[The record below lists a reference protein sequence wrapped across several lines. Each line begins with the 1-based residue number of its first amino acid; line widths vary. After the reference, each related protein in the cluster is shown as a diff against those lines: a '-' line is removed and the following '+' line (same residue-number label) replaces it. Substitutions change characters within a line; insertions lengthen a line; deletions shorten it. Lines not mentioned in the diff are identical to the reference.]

1 MIGIVI
7 LNYNSYDLT
16 LKLVKNLETKIG
28 IEKIIIIDNN
38 STNDSVNHL
47 RNIKNKKIILIEN
60 KENRGY
66 SAGNNIGI
74 KYLIKNFESIKYIG
88 ILNPDIEI
96 KEKNTFIELIEKLE
110 KENKLGIISPLM
122 LMNGKLDKK
131 LISWKLPQKFDN
143 IFNCLG
149 VTKKIK
155 DILDLKKEKEVIPGS
170 FLFFSKETI
179 QKINYLDEGTF
190 LYYEENILAQKLKK
204 IDKVM
209 KVISDIEYNHIHSI
223 ERNDIKRKLFHNKIC
238 FDSMIYYEKNY
249 NQKYSKIN
257 IPIIKVLYYF
267 RILEIFIK
275 NLLMKG

>member
-1 MIGIVI
+1 MIGVVI

-28 IEKIIIIDNN
+28 INKIIIVDNN
-38 STNDSVNHL
+38 STNDSVKYL
-47 RNIKNKKIILIEN
+47 KNIKNKKVILIEN
-60 KENRGY
+60 KENKGY

-74 KYLIKNFESIKYIG
+74 KYLIKNFENIKYIG
-88 ILNPDIEI
+88 ILNPDIKI
-96 KEKNTFIELIEKLE
+96 KKKNIFIKLIERLE
-110 KENKLGIISPLM
+110 EDNKLGIISPLM

-149 VTKKIK
+149 ITKKIK
-155 DILDLKKEKEVIPGS
+155 DIFDMKKEKEVIPGS

-209 KVISDIEYNHIHSI
+209 KVTSDIEYNHIHSV

-249 NQKYSKIN
+249 NQKYSRIN

-275 NLLMKG
+275 NMLVKG

>member
-16 LKLVKNLETKIG
+16 LKLVENLENKIG
-28 IEKIIIIDNN
+28 IEKIVIVDNN
-38 STNDSVNHL
+38 STNDSVNYL
-47 RNIKNKKIILIEN
+47 KSVKNKKVILIEN

-66 SAGNNIGI
+66 SSGNNIGI
-74 KYLIKNFESIKYIG
+74 KYLIKNFEDIKYIG

-96 KEKNTFIELIEKLE
+96 KGKNTFIKLIERLE
-110 KENKLGIISPLM
+110 EDNKIGIISPLM

-149 VTKKIK
+149 ITKKIK

-190 LYYEENILAQKLKK
+190 LYYEENILAQKLNQ
-204 IDKVM
+204 IGKVM
-209 KVISDIEYNHIHSI
+209 KVISNIEYNHVHSV
-223 ERNDIKRKLFHNKIC
+223 ERNNIKRKIFHNKIY
-238 FDSMIYYEKNY
+238 FNSMIYYEKNY
-249 NQKYSKIN
+249 NKKYSKIN
-257 IPIIKVLYYF
+257 IPIIRILYYF
-267 RILEIFIK
+267 RILEIY
-275 NLLMKG
+275 LKGLI